1 MKAYST
7 LKRLV
12 GKYEGIGISTACSEC
27 HAVSGEY
34 GAANCKA
41 ECKSGTIGLLEVAE
55 SDFSEGLTGK
65 NAAEKRRVVVEA
77 NEGR

>member
-7 LKRLV
+7 LKGLV
-12 GKYEGIGISTACSEC
+12 GKYEGTGISTACSEC
-27 HAVSGEY
+27 HAVSGKY

-55 SDFSEGLTGK
+55 SDFSEDLTGK